1 MLSTFT
7 YYFVAYFSIYKNSL
21 IFRRKILTNIL
32 GLNFLQNSPKISTCS
47 ETLICLFILA
57 ERRER
62 SEFIVSSRAK
72 RARSQHV
79 NRALVLVAANLDA
92 PSFFEYIAWCPP
104 NDVLQRDGKKTLLYY
119 CLIFF
124 LTAVEKRF
132 AKRNMNKEQQ
142 NDYKSNR
149 FKTRTQLGFRN
160 QENYGIWYLKSQ
172 SF

>member
-7 YYFVAYFSIYKNSL
+7 YYFVVYFSIYKNSL

-47 ETLICLFILA
+47 ETFICLFILA

-79 NRALVLVAANLDA
+79 NRALVLVAVNLDA
-92 PSFFEYIAWCPP
+92 PSLVPRRSLLTCCPREVWERAGEYLSVTSQLRVESRIDRAENAKGLGWDAPFFFEYIA
-104 NDVLQRDGKKTLLYY
+104 
-119 CLIFF
+119 
-124 LTAVEKRF
+124 
-132 AKRNMNKEQQ
+132 
-142 NDYKSNR
+142 
-149 FKTRTQLGFRN
+149 
-160 QENYGIWYLKSQ
+160 
-172 SF
+172 